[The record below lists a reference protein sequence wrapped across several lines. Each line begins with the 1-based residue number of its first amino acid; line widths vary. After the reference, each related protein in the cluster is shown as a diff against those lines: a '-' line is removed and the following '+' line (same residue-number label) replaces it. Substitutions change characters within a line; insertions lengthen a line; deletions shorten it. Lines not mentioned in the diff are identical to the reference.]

1 MFDFGARKQMRNFS
15 ITVLAA
21 ALAALIIALAPF
33 GFARAQSPLDRMTV
47 VAIDRSSISGDE
59 EALGLARSALGLLIH
74 LKSGRPFA
82 FVFTDD
88 LSNPMGPTDTD
99 ALAFRD
105 MRDDVYKGLES
116 PPMSDD
122 PLDVAGSLAEIYNFM
137 SGLNAGSNA
146 SVYLLTGSAAPRDF
160 DDEMADVDPVLAL
173 IDASGWSVFNITTP
187 SIAPGLASEL
197 DEIALDT
204 GGRSF
209 ALTSLEG
216 FEALADDTLR
226 REGKGL
232 INELGDTVLSGSV
245 FAFEANVVPGTERL
259 DLLFFREESLTSFRL
274 TNPSGVE
281 SSVGDRTS
289 SSVDELPNAVIWEI
303 VDPAPGAWRME
314 ARGASGRLT
323 GSMFTINRY
332 RIQLWESN
340 TVPVGQPHT
349 LVAAALDGGALKPL
363 PDASVTARVTTPS
376 GAAILYELVD
386 TGQGG
391 DAAAGDGFYSTTLPP
406 VDAAGAYTVELN
418 LSWEGIDY
426 AITSLSSFQAQE
438 FPAISVETEETGII
452 KIRPGAR
459 TKIATV
465 WATVADIPFPLSAND
480 LNATVTTDPDVPP
493 GEIEL
498 APRRLISGDKALE
511 FEVFYTPAVETR
523 ATVTI
528 NLQML
533 YGGRPHTP
541 TMDHPPI
548 VVSSVSPRPTAV
560 PPTPAPTVAPA
571 ATTVPLPTPTPAPPD
586 TRPQTAALIIAAA
599 LALAIVGSLI
609 YWVSR
614 PTPFGFIYTEDGHQA
629 ADFRAL
635 QRGAGSNLFSRSAV
649 TGEELDIPD
658 FAGVTFEFRGRGEI
672 AISVSAES
680 SHDVRLNNQPV
691 TESTQVFDNSLI
703 GILGRLYIFRTERQ
717 EEPEDDAEDDEA

>member
-21 ALAALIIALAPF
+21 ALAALTIALAPF

-74 LKSGRPFA
+74 LKSGKPFA

-105 MRDDVYKGLES
+105 MRDRVYQGLES

-146 SVYLLTGSAAPRDF
+146 SVYLLTGSDAPRDF
-160 DDEMADVDPVLAL
+160 DDEMADVGPVLAL
-173 IDASGWSVFNITTP
+173 IDASGWSVFNVTTP

-209 ALTSLEG
+209 ALTSLDG
-216 FEALADDTLR
+216 FAALADDTLR

-232 INELGDTVLSGSV
+232 ITELGDTVLSGSV
-245 FAFEANVVPGTERL
+245 FGFEANVVPGTERL

-281 SSVGDRTS
+281 ASVGDRTS

-323 GSMFTINRY
+323 GSMFTVNRY

-340 TVPVGQPHT
+340 TVPVGKPHT
-349 LVAAALDGGALKPL
+349 LVAAAMDGGALTSL

-376 GAAILYELVD
+376 GASVLYELVD

-391 DAAAGDGFYSTTLPP
+391 DSAAGDGFYSTTLPP

-438 FPAISVETEETGII
+438 FPQISVNTEEVGIL
-452 KIRPGAR
+452 RPGAR

-465 WATVADIPFPLSAND
+465 AATVADIPFPLSADD
-480 LNATVTTDPDVPP
+480 LNATVATNRNVRA
-493 GEIEL
+493 GELEL
-498 APRRLISGDKALE
+498 APRELISGDKALE
-511 FEVFYTPAVETR
+511 FDVFYTPAAETLS
-523 ATVTI
+523 TVTI

-533 YGGRPHTP
+533 YGGSPHTQ
-541 TMDHPPI
+541 TTGSI

-635 QRGAGSNLFSRSAV
+635 RRGAGSNLFSRSVV

-691 TESTQVFDNSLI
+691 TEATQVFDNSLI

-717 EEPEDDAEDDEA
+717 EEPADEDEDDEA